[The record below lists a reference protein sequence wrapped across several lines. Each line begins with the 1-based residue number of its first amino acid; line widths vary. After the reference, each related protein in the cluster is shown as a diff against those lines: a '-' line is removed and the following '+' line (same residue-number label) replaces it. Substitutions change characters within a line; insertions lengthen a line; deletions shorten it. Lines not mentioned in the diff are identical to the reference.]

1 MFDLDTFIA
10 DCRSAVESDPTH
22 KTVAEVVR
30 RAMTKPDAVLAELG
44 EPTEPGIQPLYQSKN
59 LTIINL
65 AWKPST
71 TIPPHNHEMWAVIGI
86 YGGREDN
93 IFWRRIKDHPDGL
106 IEAAGAKA
114 LSTGD
119 VCPMGPDIIHSV
131 TNPIPRSRTSCIWR
145 RFLRSR
151 AQRMGTRRF
160 ERAETRYG
168 NCSRTVLELT
178 LSAFMPVETSL
189 PLVADLVVE
198 LALVREIQMTGLSRK
213 PVLDHIGSQRSFGG
227 RRRSHSHRPPPPPLS
242 PPPRPL
248 PPWPL
253 HNPPL

>member
-131 TNPIPRSRTSCIWR
+131 TNPIPR
-145 RFLRSR
+145 
-151 AQRMGTRRF
+151 
-160 ERAETRYG
+160 
-168 NCSRTVLELT
+168 
-178 LSAFMPVETSL
+178 LSAALHVYGGDFFEAERSEWEPGDLKEQKLDMET
-189 PLVADLVVE
+189 
-198 LALVREIQMTGLSRK
+198 VRARFS
-213 PVLDHIGSQRSFGG
+213 
-227 RRRSHSHRPPPPPLS
+227 
-242 PPPRPL
+242 
-248 PPWPL
+248 
-253 HNPPL
+253 N